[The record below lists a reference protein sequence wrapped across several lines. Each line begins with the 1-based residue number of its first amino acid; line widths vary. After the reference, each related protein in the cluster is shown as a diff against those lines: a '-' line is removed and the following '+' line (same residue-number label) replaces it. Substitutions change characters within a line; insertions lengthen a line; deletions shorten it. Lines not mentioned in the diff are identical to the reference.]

1 MVEPRRRGR
10 RAALLRPRRCGSIG
24 AFRACPGTEVLTHA
38 EKSLT
43 RTGQV
48 DAVKHIRHLF
58 QKTIADEF
66 REAVERLTGR
76 TVLAFISGNR
86 IDPDVAAELFV
97 LDGPLGEPDGRL
109 IVSPR
114 RSAAV

>member
-1 MVEPRRRGR
+1 VTLMN
-10 RAALLRPRRCGSIG
+10 
-24 AFRACPGTEVLTHA
+24 EVLTPA

-48 DAVKHIRHLF
+48 DAVNHIHQLF
-58 QKTIADEF
+58 QETMADQF

-76 TVLAFISGNR
+76 RALAVIGGNH

-97 LDGPLGEPDGRL
+97 LDGPPATLTGRL